1 MRIRIKSFH
10 IRHNKIGQK
19 NTNKTEFRWP
29 RRGVEIANYRTAPEH
44 VGYLPEQYHGRRFAC
59 VYPGQTQAQT
69 LCQLSENIPRIVDT
83 GTIQVLIN
91 IFFELFVP
99 RVPYTVPEIF
109 TLFSIFGRM
118 PGFEP
123 ELLRPQ
129 PGVLPMRYAHPYQ

>member
-91 IFFELFVP
+91 IFLNSLFPGSRTPFLRFLLCLYFQYLAGCRDSNP
-99 RVPYTVPEIF
+99 RCFDRSQAY
-109 TLFSIFGRM
+109 
-118 PGFEP
+118 
-123 ELLRPQ
+123 
-129 PGVLPMRYAHPYQ
+129 YQ